1 MRNSATATSR
11 TSPISRWSSAV
22 KARASSVG
30 SPRQILRS
38 RDLELRLARGRV
50 LGGEQPAA
58 AKARIEQGPGDAG
71 EARRTTSEGVGHV
84 AQPRLELPCL
94 TLERKRVGA
103 RLDVLEERRH
113 RVGNREPG
121 TIGRFLLS
129 RARLTRGVW
138 RRRPRDDN
146 GAERR
151 QKARNQQPRQPQ
163 QTMRRRLP
171 CRRGAHRATPVF
183 GMLADS
189 DSASV
194 WRRSVGSCFHCQR
207 RPPGIL
213 TSTSTG
219 PA

>member
-11 TSPISRWSSAV
+11 TSAISRWSSAV

-30 SPRQILRS
+30 SPGRS
-38 RDLELRLARGRV
+38 FALVTSSCAWLGAGLLGR
-50 LGGEQPAA
+50 EQPAA